1 MMTKILLF
9 FLRRLFQMERTI
21 YCITG
26 CRIELPMHKAYYKR
40 RKMKYNDYLTDKNR
54 IEVC

>member
-1 MMTKILLF
+1 MTKILLF